1 MVSEALLLDHEGPWS
16 EAEYLALPE
25 DRRRIE
31 LLDGG
36 LLVSPSPGSPHQW
49 MSSQFWLATARAAP
63 DGFQVLE
70 AVNVRVA
77 PGKILIP
84 DLVVV
89 SRPGADVMVWDP
101 ADVVM
106 TIEIVSRGS
115 VATDRAVKPQLYA
128 AAGIRYYLRIEL
140 CSPGPSARQYRL
152 TGDRYREI
160 VHAEPQERLRLTEP
174 FALDVDLAALAA
186 ATRPPRAE

>member
-31 LLDGG
+31 L
-36 LLVSPSPGSPHQW
+36 
-49 MSSQFWLATARAAP
+49 
-63 DGFQVLE
+63 
-70 AVNVRVA
+70 
-77 PGKILIP
+77 
-84 DLVVV
+84 
-89 SRPGADVMVWDP
+89 
-101 ADVVM
+101 
-106 TIEIVSRGS
+106 
-115 VATDRAVKPQLYA
+115 
-128 AAGIRYYLRIEL
+128 

-152 TGDRYREI
+152 TGDRYRYRYREI
-160 VHAEPQERLRLTEP
+160 VHAEPPERLRLTEP